1 MNNTF
6 AQLTR
11 VELNNVVGGSHIC
24 QRNPPEV
31 FLTERRSESMGSANL
46 LYSGAAYVMI
56 GAVAVAAAP
65 FVATGA
71 AALAI
76 SGAVLSAGGST
87 LVAASL
93 SRD

>member
-1 MNNTF
+1 
-6 AQLTR
+6 
-11 VELNNVVGGSHIC
+11 
-24 QRNPPEV
+24 
-31 FLTERRSESMGSANL
+31 MGSANL

-76 SGAVLSAGGST
+76 CGAVLSAGGST